1 MKRLALCIAI
11 LSSTFVMAEDVK
23 ITIHV
28 EDMTCALCVTSIN
41 QSLRKTEGV
50 IKAKASMKTN
60 NVEVIAP
67 KEMDTQILLNA
78 IADTGYTGEVIN
90 IEDIQ

>member
-1 MKRLALCIAI
+1 MKRLALFITI
-11 LSSTFVMAEDVK
+11 LCASFVMAEDVK

-28 EDMTCALCVTSIN
+28 KNMTCALCVTSIN
-41 QSLRKTEGV
+41 QSLRKTDGV
-50 IKAKASMKTN
+50 IKAKASMKTH

-78 IADTGYTGEVIN
+78 IADTGYTGEVIK
-90 IEDIQ
+90 IEDIK